1 MANYTYTTSKAN
13 FDPTTWRTGTARLQ
27 RTTPNEFNLKLTHD
41 RGRVSPRGAVTY
53 NAAAIRAYQYAD
65 GHPGGSE
72 RTPRRYPLYPSRK
85 LSGDPIANG
94 RSTSLTAP
102 IRQRDS

>member
-13 FDPTTWRTGTARLQ
+13 FDPTTWRRGTARLQ

-41 RGRVSPRGAVTY
+41 GGRVSPRGAVTY

-65 GHPGGSE
+65 GHPGVRTDPTAIPTLSE
-72 RTPRRYPLYPSRK
+72 PQTKRGADRQWSLY
-85 LSGDPIANG
+85 LD
-94 RSTSLTAP
+94 
-102 IRQRDS
+102 Q